1 MSENKDL
8 FYFIERVIQLEEF
21 WKVNYYLRSMKKA
34 PHGGIVHIYHPN
46 IYLKHYSVQPWSIIV
61 QKPEKYHFLR
71 KD

>member
-34 PHGGIVHIYHPN
+34 PHGGIKILPRGVKLQIRH
-46 IYLKHYSVQPWSIIV
+46 SIT
-61 QKPEKYHFLR
+61 KCCGEAFAM
-71 KD
+71 